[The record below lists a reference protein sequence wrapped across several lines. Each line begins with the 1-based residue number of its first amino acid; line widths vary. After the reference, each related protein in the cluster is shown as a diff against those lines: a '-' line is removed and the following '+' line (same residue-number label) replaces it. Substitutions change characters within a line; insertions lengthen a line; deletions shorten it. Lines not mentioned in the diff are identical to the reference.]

1 MSNIFKKRG
10 QKIAKTSRRHIEK
23 NLISRFSH
31 VQNIRLLILEWGLLI
46 LAITTLAIAQ
56 SLWYK
61 KSYSSSFFTSG
72 GTYTEATLGK
82 VNSLNPLLASTN
94 SEKAIA
100 KLLYLGLTA
109 PDYSGH
115 TGNVLA
121 KSISMSQ
128 NGKTWTVKLR
138 EGLKWSDG
146 EPLTNEDVIYTVNL
160 IKKATVT
167 TSYSA
172 NLSGVTLSELKTGE
186 LVFNLSAAF
195 VDFDSALNF
204 PILPK
209 HIFEG
214 KENFSD
220 FTFDKTAA
228 YSGPFMFKAS
238 QLSDDVSGSIFYL
251 TSNPNYYSKSPLLT
265 NFIVHTFSTTDEIV
279 AALNS
284 GLVTGTAELL
294 PTDSKQITSLNVY
307 EKDTSINSGVYLFLN
322 TTSSIFSNKSLRKAL
337 QVGINVDELRSI
349 AGQKT
354 PINFPILPNQFEIK
368 NWPTIPAYDL
378 EKAKSVVASANLDE
392 DVHLDLATIS
402 TGYFPTLA
410 EDLAEQLEDL
420 GFKVDVSVYEP
431 SRDFLINV
439 ISSRAYDILL
449 YEVSLGAEPDLF
461 AYYHSSQKTSSGLNL
476 SNYSNPIADNAII
489 SARETVDQSARA
501 GKYEAFLKYWVE
513 DVPAIGLYQ
522 SDIAYYFNKN
532 SRNFSED
539 NSLVAPI
546 DRFIDVNDWSVE
558 KTTLNRT
565 P

>member
-238 QLSDDVSGSIFYL
+238 QLSDDVSDSIFYL

-368 NWPTIPAYDL
+368 NWPTLPAYDL

-402 TGYFPTLA
+402 TGYFPALA

>member
-251 TSNPNYYSKSPLLT
+251 TANPNYYSKSPLLT

-368 NWPTIPAYDL
+368 NWPTLPAYDL

-402 TGYFPTLA
+402 TGYFPALA

-489 SARETVDQSARA
+489 SARETADQSARA